1 MTEIVSL
8 KQPRARVAV
17 IGSGISGLGAAWA
30 LRHSHDVT
38 LFEKRDRLGGHSATV
53 DIDYDGTP
61 LSVDTGF
68 IVFNPLNYP
77 NLVALFE
84 HLGIATHQTDMSFGF
99 AVKQGLEWCS
109 NGLGG
114 VFAQKRNMA
123 RPSFLL
129 MLRDILRFN
138 DLAPAALDA
147 GELRGL
153 SLGQFLT
160 RHNFS
165 DGFREHYLLPMGAAI
180 WSSTETGML

>member
-1 MTEIVSL
+1 MNEIVSL
-8 KQPRARVAV
+8 NAPRKRVAV

-30 LRHSHDVT
+30 LRHTHDVV
-38 LFEKRDRLGGHSATV
+38 LYEKRDRLGGHSATV

-84 HLGIATHQTDMSFGF
+84 HLGIETQAADMSFGF
-99 AVKQGLEWCS
+99 AVKAGLEWCS

-114 VFAQKRNMA
+114 VFAQKRNLA

-129 MLRDILRFN
+129 MLRGL
-138 DLAPAALDA
+138 LAPGLVVRCRSCAAAHAGWPVPTESRRTDGARTPHACARGPHALDRA
-147 GELRGL
+147 VPR
-153 SLGQFLT
+153 
-160 RHNFS
+160 
-165 DGFREHYLLPMGAAI
+165 A
-180 WSSTETGML
+180 